1 MQNNKIAE
9 MRLFFL
15 PFFGNCVM
23 FKEMERRLKPLRVI
37 IVGRI
42 PEELETDTEII
53 NFETRNQKINKEGVN
68 GNND

>member
-1 MQNNKIAE
+1 ME
-9 MRLFFL
+9 F
-15 PFFGNCVM
+15 CVG

-42 PEELETDTEII
+42 PEELETEII
-53 NFETRNQKINKEGVN
+53 NFETRNQKINKEGAN